1 MKYQKPVANDVF
13 KARFEDGADCPVSM
27 CYDAFEAKDCKTLAS
42 YDGDE
47 FDGLAV
53 ITERKVGE
61 GRVILLGSVPS
72 KEALRKLAGVSPVA
86 KASENIVL
94 VERSGE
100 ENGIIALETEHK
112 EGALTLD
119 GTYTDLLTGEKMTGT
134 VKVAPHRVLVL
145 KKA

>member
-1 MKYQKPVANDVF
+1 MTATNLTGLPSSPN
-13 KARFEDGADCPVSM
+13 
-27 CYDAFEAKDCKTLAS
+27 AKWGRGKSSCSAACLPKKRSESLR
-42 YDGDE
+42 E
-47 FDGLAV
+47 F
-53 ITERKVGE
+53 
-61 GRVILLGSVPS
+61 P
-72 KEALRKLAGVSPVA
+72 PVA
-86 KASENIVL
+86 KASENLVL